1 MADVT
6 DLLGGAGREPVH
18 PVDPADIRRRARRRS
33 SRDLVLGLG
42 GTSALVIALLILL
55 LPGTT
60 PSVPVIGD
68 QPEDCRTITDLRQTS
83 DPDDGSTAPDLALV
97 DEGLTGWV
105 LPFLRQDTWT
115 AGREAK
121 FAVKVDG
128 TGFPTIELTGPDGAS
143 PLEQVF
149 PNSVGSSSWTRPG
162 DEYIISPTVP
172 TPGCWELRIIRE
184 QGSASLV
191 VRVEEPA
198 TAASPEERPD
208 RRRS

>member
-1 MADVT
+1 MGRDRQEH
-6 DLLGGAGREPVH
+6 LGLPR
-18 PVDPADIRRRARRRS
+18 
-33 SRDLVLGLG
+33 LGLG
-42 GTSALVIALLILL
+42 GTSALVVALLVLL
-55 LPGTT
+55 LPGRP

-68 QPEDCRTITDLRQTS
+68 QPGDCRTITQLRQAS
-83 DPDDGSTAPDLALV
+83 DPDGGPSDPDLALV

-105 LPFLRQDTWT
+105 LPFLRQDAWT

-149 PNSVGSSSWTRPG
+149 PNAVQSSSWDRPG

-184 QGSASLV
+184 RGSASLV
-191 VRVEEPA
+191 VRIEQPT
-198 TAASPEERPD
+198 TAAAPVEP
-208 RRRS
+208 RR